1 MVRFSWLIFFNLS
14 MFREILFKNPLFA
27 CFKESD
33 INWMFSVGKC
43 IDYSTNEII
52 IQEGQ
57 GIIDTVGILLE
68 GALSIC
74 VSPTGN
80 VKDLQEIDR
89 VSPGEIVEALSFV
102 DNRPPSSTF
111 IALEPSQILILPKQ
125 LLLKKLEQDTEFAA
139 HFYKIL
145 SVLMSQQLRRLT
157 DFLVKNKVVPGEALR
172 KVLFVFSIL
181 NDSDIDWIIYEGIKT
196 KVNPGKVLIAAGKPV
211 EALYILLDG
220 KLGIFVNTPHE
231 TGEKEIAQSI
241 KGEILGEMSFVE
253 ATTASATVKAAES
266 SVLLA
271 LPQQKLAEKLKQ
283 DPGFT
288 ARFYRAIAV
297 VLVDRIRDRLFRRGF
312 GTLAYQLD
320 QLLAEDIEVED
331 ELNLDILDNTALAG
345 ARFDWMIK
353 RFNRKS

>member
-1 MVRFSWLIFFNLS
+1 MLRQMLVNTPNFVA
-14 MFREILFKNPLFA
+14 FR
-27 CFKESD
+27 ESD
-33 INWMFSVGKC
+33 IDWMLSVGRCKEHRP
-43 IDYSTNEII
+43 NQVL

-57 GIIDTVGILLE
+57 EIIDTVEILLE
-68 GALSIC
+68 GSLSIC

-80 VKDLQEIDR
+80 VKDSQEIDR

-102 DNRPPSSTF
+102 DNRPSSSAF
-111 IALEPSQILILPKQ
+111 IALEPSRILALPKQ

-139 HFYKIL
+139 HFYQIV

-157 DFLVKNKVVPGEALR
+157 DFLAKNKVVPGEALR
-172 KVLFVFSIL
+172 KVLFVFAIL
-181 NDSDIDWIIYEGIKT
+181 NDCDIDWMISQGIKT
-196 KVNPGKVLIAAGKPV
+196 KVNPGKVLIEAGKPV

-220 KLGIFVNTPHE
+220 KLGIFVTTPQNE
-231 TGEKEIAQSI
+231 VAEKEIAQSI

-271 LPQQKLAEKLKQ
+271 LPQHKLVEKLKQ

-331 ELNLDILDNTALAG
+331 EVNLDTLDNTALAG

-353 RFNRKS
+353 RLNRQS

>member
-1 MVRFSWLIFFNLS
+1 

-33 INWMFSVGKC
+33 INWMFSIGKC
-43 IDYSTNEII
+43 IEYSTNEII

-57 GIIDTVGILLE
+57 GIIDTVAILLE

-80 VKDLQEIDR
+80 VKDLQQIDR
-89 VSPGEIVEALSFV
+89 VSLGEIVEALSFV
-102 DNRPPSSTF
+102 DNRPPSSTV
-111 IALEPSQILILPKQ
+111 IALEPSQVLTLPKQ

-139 HFYKIL
+139 HFYQTL

-172 KVLFVFSIL
+172 KVLFVFAIL
-181 NDSDIDWIIYEGIKT
+181 NDGDIDWIISQGIKT
-196 KVNPGKVLIAAGKPV
+196 KVNPGKVLIEAGKPV

-220 KLGIFVNTPHE
+220 KLGIFVTTPHNE
-231 TGEKEIAQSI
+231 TAEKEIAQSI

-271 LPQQKLAEKLKQ
+271 LPQQKLAGKLKQ

-331 ELNLDILDNTALAG
+331 ELNLDTLDNTALAG